1 MFLNAKSP
9 DQFAEFKTVYKST
22 FASAALLVDADL
34 LLWEV
39 KSTELNLAS
48 DIVNFIHQ
56 EIFDAFLCG
65 FTAVLKKIGLRDTEN
80 LCSYYIINV
89 VIGQR
94 PLEVKSLNTSSFCL

>member
-1 MFLNAKSP
+1 MSNLHTRLLTLTP
-9 DQFAEFKTVYKST
+9 
-22 FASAALLVDADL
+22 FASNSLLANASL
-34 LLWEV
+34 HLWEV
-39 KSTELNLAS
+39 KSLKLIPVS

-94 PLEVKSLNTSSFCL
+94 PLEVKALNTSSFCL